1 MNKTILIAGA
11 TGLVGSI
18 LLTNL
23 KSSENHLVL
32 LGRNQIVSEKNINQI
47 ITDFDN
53 IENLENN
60 STIDEVYIAI
70 GYKLTLFDLLYLLS
84 LIHI

>member
-11 TGLVGSI
+11 SGLVGGK

-32 LGRNQIVSEKNINQI
+32 LGRNKIESEKNINQI
-47 ITDFDN
+47 FTDFDN

-60 STIDEVYIAI
+60 LNIDEVYIAI
-70 GYKLTLFDLLYLLS
+70 GYK
-84 LIHI
+84 

>member
-11 TGLVGSI
+11 SGLVGSK

-32 LGRNQIVSEKNINQI
+32 LGRNQIASEKNINQI

-53 IENLENN
+53 IENLEKSISN
-60 STIDEVYIAI
+60 
-70 GYKLTLFDLLYLLS
+70 TLRILLNLQKDVGLNQ
-84 LIHI
+84 LV